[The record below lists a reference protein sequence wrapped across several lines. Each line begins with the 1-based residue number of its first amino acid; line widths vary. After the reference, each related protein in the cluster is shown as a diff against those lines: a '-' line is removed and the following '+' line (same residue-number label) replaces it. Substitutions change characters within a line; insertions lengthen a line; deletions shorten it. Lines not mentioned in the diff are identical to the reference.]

1 VFGQEGS
8 GQEEKRVRAKRSI
21 AVIAAAAILAA
32 CATPDD
38 YRDACRAEHPD
49 TGGVEDCAKQRADSA
64 NTTTAVVTVLGVVV
78 IGAIAAAAAGA
89 GGSSSNQPDYRCFP
103 LGCPP
108 QTRR

>member
-1 VFGQEGS
+1 M
-8 GQEEKRVRAKRSI
+8 RAHRST
-21 AVIAAAAILAA
+21 AVIAAVAILAA

-38 YRDACRAEHPD
+38 YRDACRAEYPD
-49 TGGVEDCAKQRADSA
+49 SAGIEDCAKQRADSA

-89 GGSSSNQPDYRCFP
+89 GGSSRNQPDYGCFP